1 MRRVIAIVV
10 GVLMVASPAAAS
22 PFPESIPLPI
32 GYQPEGVDTRGSTAY
47 AGSLADGDVVTVDLR
62 TGEVSHLVD
71 NDPADG
77 RIAVGL
83 KVDRGLLFVAGGPT
97 GMAYV
102 YDARSGAEVAAL
114 QLTDPAAGTF
124 VNDVIVSGNSAWFT
138 DSFQPQL
145 YRVPLQGN
153 SVGVPE
159 TIPLSGPAADFVAG
173 FNLNGIEAVGG
184 ELIVV
189 NSSKGEL
196 YAVATDGTSRTIDL
210 GGDLVTAGD
219 GLLLIGTH
227 LYVVRN
233 QFNQVDVVELARDL
247 NSGEVVNT
255 ITSELFDVPTTI
267 AKHGNRLV
275 LVNARFGVPDPATAE
290 YDLVQIP
297 NR

>member
-1 MRRVIAIVV
+1 MRRIIAIVV
-10 GVLMVASPAAAS
+10 GVLMVASPVGATS
-22 PFPESIPLPI
+22 FPESIPLPT

-47 AGSLADGDVVTVDLR
+47 AGSLADGDVVTVNLR
-62 TGEVSHLVD
+62 TGQVSHLVD

-83 KVDRGLLFVAGGPT
+83 KVDRGLLLVAGGPT
-97 GMAYV
+97 GMAFI
-102 YDARSGAEVAAL
+102 YDARTGAEVASL

-124 VNDVIVSGNSAWFT
+124 VNDVIVSGDSAWFT

-145 YRVPLQGN
+145 YRVPLHGI
-153 SVGVPE
+153 SVGEPE

-196 YAVATDGTSRTIDL
+196 YAVGTDGTSHTIDL

-219 GLLLIGTH
+219 GLLRIGSH

-233 QFNQVDVVELARDL
+233 QLNQVDVVELARDL

-255 ITSELFDVPTTI
+255 ITSDLFDVPTTV

-275 LVNARFGVPDPATAE
+275 LVNARFGVPDPATAD
-290 YDLVQIP
+290 YNLVQIP

>member
-1 MRRVIAIVV
+1 MRRIIAIVV

-22 PFPESIPLPI
+22 HVPESIPLPT

-47 AGSLADGDVVTVDLR
+47 AGSLADGDVVTVNLR
-62 TGEVSHLVD
+62 TGEVTTLVD

-97 GMAYV
+97 GMAFI
-102 YDARSGAEVAAL
+102 YDARTGAEVASL

-145 YRVPLQGN
+145 YRVPLHGK
-153 SVGVPE
+153 SVGEPE
-159 TIPLSGPAADFVAG
+159 TIALSGPAADFVPG
-173 FNLNGIEAVGG
+173 FNLNGIEAAGS

-189 NSSKGEL
+189 NSSKGQL
-196 YAVATDGTSRTIDL
+196 YAVGTDGTSSIIDL

-219 GLLLIGTH
+219 GLLLVGPR

-233 QFNQVDVVELARDL
+233 QFNQVDVVQLARDL
-247 NSGEVVNT
+247 TSGEVVNS
-255 ITSELFDVPTTI
+255 ITSDLFDVPTTV
-267 AKHGNRLV
+267 ARHGNRLI
-275 LVNARFGVPDPATAE
+275 LVNARFGVPDPANAE
-290 YDLVQIP
+290 YDLVQVP
-297 NR
+297 RR

>member
-1 MRRVIAIVV
+1 MRRIIAIVV
-10 GVLMVASPAAAS
+10 GVLMVASPVGATS
-22 PFPESIPLPI
+22 FPESIPLPT

-47 AGSLADGDVVTVDLR
+47 AGSLADGDVVTVNLR
-62 TGEVSHLVD
+62 TGQVSHLVD

-83 KVDRGLLFVAGGPT
+83 KVDRGLLIVAGGPT
-97 GMAYV
+97 GKAFIYN
-102 YDARSGAEVAAL
+102 ARTGAEIVTL
-114 QLTDPAAGTF
+114 QLTDPTAGTF
-124 VNDVIVSGNSAWFT
+124 VNDVIVSGDSAWFT

-145 YRVPLQGN
+145 YRVPLHGN
-153 SVGVPE
+153 SVGEPE

-173 FNLNGIEAVGG
+173 FNLNGIEAAGG

-196 YAVATDGTSRTIDL
+196 YAVGSDGTSRTIDL

-219 GLLLIGTH
+219 GLLRIGSH

-233 QFNQVDVVELARDL
+233 QFNQVDVVDLARDL
-247 NSGEVVNT
+247 NSGDVVNT
-255 ITSELFDVPTTI
+255 ITSDLFDVPTTV

-290 YDLVQIP
+290 YYLVQIP

>member
-1 MRRVIAIVV
+1 
-10 GVLMVASPAAAS
+10 
-22 PFPESIPLPI
+22 
-32 GYQPEGVDTRGSTAY
+32 
-47 AGSLADGDVVTVDLR
+47 LADGDVVTVNLR
-62 TGEVSHLVD
+62 TGQVSHLVD

-97 GMAYV
+97 GMAFI
-102 YDARSGAEVAAL
+102 YDARTGAEVASL

-124 VNDVIVSGNSAWFT
+124 VNDVIVSGDSAWFT

-145 YRVPLQGN
+145 YRVPLHGI
-153 SVGVPE
+153 SVGEPE

-196 YAVATDGTSRTIDL
+196 YAVGTDGTSRTIDL

-219 GLLLIGTH
+219 GLLRIGSH

-233 QFNQVDVVELARDL
+233 QLNQVDVVELARDL

-255 ITSELFDVPTTI
+255 ITSDLFDVPTTV

-275 LVNARFGVPDPATAE
+275 LVNARFGVPDPATAD
-290 YDLVQIP
+290 YNLVQIP

>member
-1 MRRVIAIVV
+1 MRRIIAIVV
-10 GVLMVASPAAAS
+10 GVLMVASPVGATS
-22 PFPESIPLPI
+22 FPESIPLPT

-47 AGSLADGDVVTVDLR
+47 AGSLADGDVVTVNLR
-62 TGEVSHLVD
+62 TGQVSHLVD

-83 KVDRGLLFVAGGPT
+83 KVDRGLLLVAGGPT
-97 GMAYV
+97 GMAFI
-102 YDARSGAEVAAL
+102 YDARTGAEVASL

-124 VNDVIVSGNSAWFT
+124 VNDVIVSGDSAWFT

-145 YRVPLQGN
+145 YRVPLHGI
-153 SVGVPE
+153 SVGEPE

-196 YAVATDGTSRTIDL
+196 YAVGTDGTSRTIDL

-219 GLLLIGTH
+219 GLLRIGSH

-233 QFNQVDVVELARDL
+233 QLNQVDVVELARDL

-255 ITSELFDVPTTI
+255 ITSDLFDVPTTV

-275 LVNARFGVPDPATAE
+275 LVNARFGVPDPATAD
-290 YDLVQIP
+290 YNLVQIP

>member
-1 MRRVIAIVV
+1 MRRIIAIVV

-22 PFPESIPLPI
+22 SFPESIPLPI

-47 AGSLADGDVVTVDLR
+47 AGSLADGDVVTVNLR
-62 TGEVSHLVD
+62 TGEVAHLVD

-97 GMAYV
+97 GMAFI
-102 YDARSGAEVAAL
+102 YDARTGAEVATL

-124 VNDVIVSGNSAWFT
+124 VNDVIVSGDSAWFT

-145 YRVPLQGN
+145 YRVPLRGN
-153 SVGVPE
+153 SVGAPQ
-159 TIPLSGPAADFVAG
+159 TIPLSGPAGDFVAG
-173 FNLNGIEAVGG
+173 FNLNGIEAAGG

-196 YAVATDGTSRTIDL
+196 YAVGTDGTSRTIDL

-219 GLLLIGTH
+219 GLLRIGSH

-233 QFNQVDVVELARDL
+233 QLNQVDVVELARDL
-247 NSGEVVNT
+247 NSGEVANT
-255 ITSELFDVPTTI
+255 ITSDLFDVPTTV

-275 LVNARFGVPDPATAE
+275 LVNARFGVPDPASAE
-290 YDLVQIP
+290 YNLVQVP